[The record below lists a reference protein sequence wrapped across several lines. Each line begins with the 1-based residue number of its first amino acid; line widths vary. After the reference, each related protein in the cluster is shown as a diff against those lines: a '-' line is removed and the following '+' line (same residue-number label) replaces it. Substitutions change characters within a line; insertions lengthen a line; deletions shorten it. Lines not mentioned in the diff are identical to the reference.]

1 MAWEAFDFVLVGLL
15 AAAVAWMY
23 YRQAREIE
31 AADAMAPS
39 GAGAELSHPTGSAV
53 GRFYRRLARQA
64 GFSAPQFLPTFWI
77 VKAALAIV
85 PALLLRELGA
95 AFGLVLG
102 LVSLAPII
110 LIGFLVPDV
119 WLLLARR
126 SRRRTISAAL
136 SHFLDMIV
144 ALSMAG
150 IGLEE
155 AFRRAARVGF
165 APRHPLAKEVEL
177 IGREL
182 EAGEDPA
189 AAFRNLAERTGVP
202 GALGIASALRL
213 GTRVGASVRSTLEAQ
228 AELLWHAHVEDARR
242 RINTAALGATLGVM
256 LCGFPVFGVFALF
269 PVITDLIEVFRV
281 VF

>member
-1 MAWEAFDFVLVGLL
+1 MSWEALDLVLVGLL

-23 YRQAREIE
+23 YRQARELE
-31 AADAMAPS
+31 LADAAPAAS
-39 GAGAELSHPTGSAV
+39 AGTQPGPTGSFV
-53 GRFYRRLARQA
+53 GRFYTRLARQA
-64 GFSAPQFLPTFWI
+64 GFSPRSFLPTYWI

-85 PALLLRELGA
+85 PALLLRELGL
-95 AFGLVLG
+95 AFGLILG
-102 LVSLAPII
+102 LIALAPIG
-110 LIGFLVPDV
+110 LIGFFLPDA
-119 WLLLARR
+119 WLLAARR

-144 ALSMAG
+144 ALTMAG
-150 IGLEE
+150 ISLEE

-165 APRHPLAKEVEL
+165 APRHPLAEEVEL

-256 LCGFPVFGVFALF
+256 LCGFPVFAVFALF